1 MNKLVLHSLWHPLSK
16 NIILD
21 YMDIEGIKK
30 NFVYSEEQLYELIQR
45 GIDSYYDEELN
56 KFDNPT
62 LEYPIITYKEKLQ
75 LSFVFRHLYE
85 EFTFD
90 IDNSIWVSIYDG
102 AFSSLYKTECSA
114 DHVDTSYFEIRAY
127 GGELWSSTLNFCYH
141 SEDNIVKINKEILS
155 SRYKIIDSDYRYL
168 GDLLYKIGLILKKI
182 YLTQRPDYRMKDIYL
197 ETTDEYLI
205 TDIILFILHKL
216 IIS

>member
-1 MNKLVLHSLWHPLSK
+1 
-16 NIILD
+16 
-21 YMDIEGIKK
+21 MDIEGIKT
-30 NFVYSEEQLYELIQR
+30 NFVYTEEQLYELIQR

-56 KFDNPT
+56 KFDIPT
-62 LEYPIITYKEKLQ
+62 IEYPIITFKEKYQ

-85 EFTFD
+85 QFTFD

-102 AFSSLYKTECSA
+102 AFRSLYKTECSA
-114 DHVDTSYFEIRAY
+114 DHVDTDYFEIRAY
-127 GGELWSSTLNFCYH
+127 GDELWSNTLNLCYK
-141 SEDNIVKINKEILS
+141 SEDNIVKINDYILS
-155 SRYKIIDSDYRYL
+155 TRYKIIDSDYRYL
-168 GDLLYKIGLILKKI
+168 GDLLYKIGLLLKKI

-197 ETTDEYLI
+197 ETSDEYMI